1 MGTKQVRVSESLY
14 VRIEAER
21 REGETMAETL
31 ERMVGDYGLVD
42 FAADAAA
49 ASDAW
54 DTEALE
60 AELEA
65 DDRQARSQL
74 DEELP

>member
-14 VRIEAER
+14 ARVEAEK
-21 REGETMAETL
+21 REGETFSDAL
-31 ERMVGDYGLVD
+31 ERLVGDYGLTD
-42 FAADAAA
+42 FAADVEE

-60 AELEA
+60 
-65 DDRQARSQL
+65 DDLAAGK
-74 DEELP
+74 